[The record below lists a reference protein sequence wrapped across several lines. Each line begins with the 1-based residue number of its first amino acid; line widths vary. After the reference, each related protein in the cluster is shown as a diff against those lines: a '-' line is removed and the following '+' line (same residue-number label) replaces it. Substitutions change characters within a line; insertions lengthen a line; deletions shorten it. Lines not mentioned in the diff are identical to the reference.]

1 MQLSRAGCCCGRC
14 AAVLEGRQVGH
25 CISVVAP
32 GKPAELR
39 AFWSFSGLDRWL
51 QDGAEAD
58 TEHPQ
63 NVTVPLLQF
72 AQAHFLASDPII
84 FLVRRHVGLLRED
97 EDYLRYCVNEVIQN
111 VEDHSRSPIGAVLCA
126 RFLQGP
132 RQVRVAV
139 TDRGVGIA
147 STLRKRYP
155 DVTNAAI
162 ALQRV
167 IAGNYSARSRENNAG
182 LGISFLWNAVKSLG
196 GTIFILSD
204 DAIAQMQ
211 ADGQPNIIIR
221 PQQWPGTGV
230 FFSIPVRMS
239 VKENDYDYE

>member
-1 MQLSRAGCCCGRC
+1 M
-14 AAVLEGRQVGH
+14 
-25 CISVVAP
+25 
-32 GKPAELR
+32 
-39 AFWSFSGLDRWL
+39 
-51 QDGAEAD
+51 
-58 TEHPQ
+58 
-63 NVTVPLLQF
+63 TVPLLQF